1 MATVDTL
8 QINIETNA
16 EQAKKGINQLSRAIT
31 KLTSQIADIQA
42 ISLAFKS
49 LSNSLNGLAGV
60 DIKASSKGI
69 RSVTK
74 SVGKVAE
81 AQRTMADSVQQVGE
95 TTKEA
100 ADGIRAVGDEAN
112 KSAPKTSKAAQ
123 SFGKLLKALGRVAL
137 YRAIRAVLK
146 GITQAFSEGLQNIDA
161 WSKAIND
168 PEIINAHEVLSKY
181 NTEWLKVKNTLGAI
195 VSPAL
200 EALLPLFEKLTDKI
214 IVAGNEL
221 AKFMTIV
228 ARPDADYYVGINP
241 DVFKEYASNI
251 AKANKQLQK
260 FDELNN
266 LTTKQGENDTDI
278 NDYFKKYALTNEEK
292 TRFNDL
298 KRNIQEITTLV
309 AGIWTADKIVKWG
322 AEIGKI
328 FAPGGSAAVLG
339 TLSKWATA
347 VGGVTLVLYIDY
359 FLRNKTGQGI
369 GGWTNDI
376 LSGSTDI
383 QKEFD
388 AWWDENIWKS
398 LFGDNWRELGDQAY
412 DFTSN
417 ITAEILKSL
426 GKSAYALLTPMGWWD
441 TLIKKPFEAFKQ
453 LENMGNETAT
463 SVIGDITDIGKQWE
477 WLGRISDTYV
487 PYFELNDIDL
497 FTFEQTVISAKERW
511 LELNGLKEVDPS
523 IKTDKV
529 TAFKTAIDD
538 LITQWGVL
546 AKKEDLDL
554 NAVMKLTMA
563 LGFKTDG
570 KDGMPSWIGDL
581 EAVAEKL
588 RKFIE
593 EIKGDLLTALSSG
606 NPLQGFTSFTST
618 LMTKLKTFLD
628 DLANV
633 GSNITNAVRGAAT
646 DRTLPAAT
654 PQSLRATKYITAYA
668 SGGFPTMGD
677 LFLANEAG
685 AEMVGSIGGRTAV
698 ANNDQITQAIA
709 TACYGAM
716 SQALSE
722 NGIQVALQGDAN
734 GIFKVVQKQ
743 ARQYRQTTG
752 SYAF

>member
-1 MATVDTL
+1 M
-8 QINIETNA
+8 
-16 EQAKKGINQLSRAIT
+16 
-31 KLTSQIADIQA
+31 
-42 ISLAFKS
+42 
-49 LSNSLNGLAGV
+49 
-60 DIKASSKGI
+60 
-69 RSVTK
+69 
-74 SVGKVAE
+74 
-81 AQRTMADSVQQVGE
+81 
-95 TTKEA
+95 
-100 ADGIRAVGDEAN
+100 
-112 KSAPKTSKAAQ
+112 
-123 SFGKLLKALGRVAL
+123 
-137 YRAIRAVLK
+137 
-146 GITQAFSEGLQNIDA
+146 
-161 WSKAIND
+161 
-168 PEIINAHEVLSKY
+168 
-181 NTEWLKVKNTLGAI
+181 
-195 VSPAL
+195 
-200 EALLPLFEKLTDKI
+200 
-214 IVAGNEL
+214 
-221 AKFMTIV
+221 
-228 ARPDADYYVGINP
+228 
-241 DVFKEYASNI
+241 
-251 AKANKQLQK
+251 QK

-266 LTTKQGENDTDI
+266 LTTKQGENDTDY
-278 NDYFKKYALTNEEK
+278 NDYFKKYALTSEEK
-292 TRFNDL
+292 TQYTKL
-298 KRNIQEITTLV
+298 KGNLEAILKVMT
-309 AGIWTADKIVKWG
+309 GIWATSTVIKWG
-322 AEIGKI
+322 ETVGSLFGA
-328 FAPGGSAAVLG
+328 GGTAAALG
-339 TLSKWATA
+339 TLVKWAAGIGTVIGITLLVDWIMKNRSGGE
-347 VGGVTLVLYIDY
+347 VGVADMISDIVEGVSDSVYQMLHPDEYKNPKTGKWEKGGGKTVRKYYWQSDGQWHSEREPWYLKQGFDIYERDKSTGIDPNATGLYRRIDY
-359 FLRNKTGQGI
+359 ETNAEEVAKQIKALSDQWSWLNK
-369 GGWTNDI
+369 
-376 LSGSTDI
+376 
-383 QKEFD
+383 
-388 AWWDENIWKS
+388 
-398 LFGDNWRELGDQAY
+398 
-412 DFTSN
+412 
-417 ITAEILKSL
+417 
-426 GKSAYALLTPMGWWD
+426 
-441 TLIKKPFEAFKQ
+441 
-453 LENMGNETAT
+453 
-463 SVIGDITDIGKQWE
+463 
-477 WLGRISDTYV
+477 ISDAYV

-529 TAFKTAIDD
+529 SAFKTAIDD

-593 EIKGDLLTALSSG
+593 EIKGDLLTALSTG
-606 NPLQGFTSFTST
+606 NPLQGFASFTNT

-646 DRTLPAAT
+646 DRQLPAAT

-722 NGIQVALQGDAN
+722 NGIQVSLQGDAN